1 VRAPTELDSMCTG
14 VVANVTARGV
24 LVYEGMDMPDTNLY
38 PRPPEAIAENQFCF
52 YITIDAVYSL
62 GGG

>member
-1 VRAPTELDSMCTG
+1 MCTG

-52 YITIDAVYSL
+52 YITTDAVYSL